1 MSYDQELARR
11 IRRQLANDCRMA
23 ERHMFG
29 GIAWLEQ
36 GHMVC
41 GIVGTAL
48 MLRIGE
54 EASEAALQQA
64 FVRPMDFTGR
74 TLRGYVYVD
83 PPALDDDVDL
93 GLWIAAARDFV
104 EQLPP
109 KPVRK
114 VHDPDDDYR
123 RVA

>member
-1 MSYDQELARR
+1 MPYDQDLARR
-11 IRRQLANDCRMA
+11 IRLHLANDYRMS

-41 GIVGTAL
+41 AIVGTAL

-54 EASEAALQQA
+54 FASEAALQQA

-83 PPALDDDVDL
+83 PPALDDDVAL

-104 EQLPP
+104 AQLPP
-109 KPVRK
+109 KPVRRI
-114 VHDPDDDYR
+114 HDPLDDYR